1 MCFGCY
7 ECPIQIDENLLA
19 SVVKMGFD
27 KEETIQAIKN
37 HTTNKSTVIYHLL
50 HDTRKDVK
58 KEFENAPLPQN
69 IVDEK
74 ERNAERITISRTW
87 TLGIQ
92 LKGQPTSLMVCPS
105 APALYDCVCVRV
117 RFRNT

>member
-1 MCFGCY
+1 MLVLYFGCCG
-7 ECPIQIDENLLA
+7 CPTQIDENLLA

-27 KEETIQAIKN
+27 KEETVQAIKN

-50 HDTRKDVK
+50 YDTRKDVK

-69 IVDEK
+69 MVDEK

-87 TLGIQ
+87 SLGIQ
-92 LKGQPTSLMVCPS
+92 LKGQPASLMVCPCPHS
-105 APALYDCVCVRV
+105 LCVCVCV
-117 RFRNT
+117 